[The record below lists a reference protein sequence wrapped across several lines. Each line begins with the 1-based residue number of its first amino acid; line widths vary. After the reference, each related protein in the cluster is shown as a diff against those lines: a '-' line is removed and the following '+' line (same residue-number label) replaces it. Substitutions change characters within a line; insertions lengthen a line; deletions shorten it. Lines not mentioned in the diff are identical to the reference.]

1 MSLIVRMDRADTYE
15 WHIYSQTLVNSDKEV
30 IYLPEQPIELL
41 ARLNYNPFL
50 TYIPIEYSEKIVEK
64 IKERESQRK
73 RKFEAKKIGRNKNY
87 LEQILEIHN
96 EYKGYFE
103 KNTKIDIDNY
113 YKENIILIEGH
124 LLLRPAILELISKRI
139 KYNENIK
146 DKNIIL
152 FSKCEKIDLIWKKR
166 DIEFIC
172 EKNTKEDNYEWG
184 LVSKLK
190 ETEDFESPH
199 LYIFKEKDL
208 NDEVEKNKDKREIF
222 KDMINEKKLVIIKTD
237 IRTAGVVPKE
247 VEKLDEDSKE
257 LQNFYKNIVTG
268 DLDTFST
275 INLTNS

>member
-15 WHIYSQTLVNSDKEV
+15 WPIYSQTLVNSDKEV

-64 IKERESQRK
+64 IKERESQRE

-96 EYKGYFE
+96 EYKSYFE

-139 KYNENIK
+139 KCNENIK

-208 NDEVEKNKDKREIF
+208 KDEVEKNKDKREIF
-222 KDMINEKKLVIIKTD
+222 EDMVNEKKLVIIKTD
-237 IRTAGVVPKE
+237 IKTAGVVPKE